1 MVESCA
7 NCVYMR
13 QIEVVRPAARS
24 ISRRV
29 APVCAINAPNMNSG
43 AQSEVGTAI
52 WPEVSLDYWCGQW
65 SGDGTLVRGNPTLPP
80 AAVTVQ
86 PSDPASVN
94 VNAPNVTV
102 TPATINVAAPNVT
115 VSVAAPN
122 VTVNSPT
129 ISVAAPNVT
138 VNPPTISVAAPTINV
153 TGFGA
158 LMDAYGGDTV
168 QTIGA
173 QTATL
178 RSVPVPTSRTYHL
191 DVILFGADTTFT
203 NGARFE
209 MSGLV
214 ARAAG
219 DVFEAG
225 TLTTMMAGSLG
236 AISGSIAANTV
247 SQTADIVVTGVVNTT
262 INWSGFSLVRKSA

>member
-1 MVESCA
+1 MTETCA

-13 QIEVVRPAARS
+13 QIDVVRPAARS

-94 VNAPNVTV
+94 VAAPNVTV
-102 TPATINVAAPNVT
+102 MQPTINVAAPNVT

-122 VTVNSPT
+122 VTVNPPT
-129 ISVAAPNVT
+129 VSVAAPNV
-138 VNPPTISVAAPTINV
+138 SVTGPTINV

-158 LMDAYGGDTV
+158 LTEVYGGDTT

-178 RSVPVPTSRTYHL
+178 RSVPLPTSRIYHL
-191 DVILFGADTTFT
+191 DTVVFGADVAF
-203 NGARFE
+203 GAGTRVE
-209 MSGLV
+209 MQSAL
-214 ARAAG
+214 ARASG
-219 DVFEAG
+219 DIFATG
-225 TLTTMMAGSLG
+225 SLTTVVAGSL
-236 AISGSIAANTV
+236 AITASIAANTV
-247 SQTADIVVTGVVNTT
+247 SQAADITVTGAANTT
-262 INWSGFSLVRKSA
+262 INWSGFTTVRKNA